1 MRRYLGLT
9 LACVL
14 AAISFSALAMGLGEI
29 QLNSWLNQR
38 LDAEIELVS
47 AAADEIESLEV
58 TLADDAVYERYGLQR
73 TALHNSVRFDVMR
86 RPNGTAYIKVTSTE
100 PIREP
105 FLTLF
110 VVADWSRGRLMRE
123 YTLLIDPPA
132 FARREEPAP
141 QTRLATGAPAIEPAE
156 PVREPEPF
164 VETPA
169 PASEPAAPV
178 EEEISGDVV
187 SIPPLEADAEPVIR
201 QPAYAEPET
210 GGNYGPIQRNE
221 TLWGIARRLRP
232 DDSVTINQ
240 MMLAIYRANPE
251 AFQGNIN
258 RLKAGYILRIPEYG
272 EITSVT
278 SRSAFNEVKRQNE
291 AWRAERAAPGETLV
305 QAAPEAEPA
314 PELTLVAPEEEL
326 APEVGTGVGAGGEA
340 DDLGMGAEEAVDPA
354 VEDVEEDA
362 VDLGVED
369 DTQDRLLDLEDE
381 SMQALQEQETP
392 VPAGETAAGEVTEES
407 SETVEPPPLP
417 LPGEETS
424 AETGDPAATEPGAEE
439 PAVDALPADEAPAAE
454 ETPVEQAPV
463 IPAPRPAPEPGLV
476 EKLKA
481 FAFSPLGMGAGA
493 AILVLLLAG
502 FLVIRKR
509 REATQ
514 AQAAAAMAAWDD
526 EPDND
531 VTVIDGDDEDV
542 TVVTGRDADGDDIA
556 TVFGHEMEHED
567 TGTTKL
573 SDDDDAEAPLPD
585 AEKTQMLPDG
595 TGDEFVDTMVGG
607 RAVTLDDNDPLSEAD
622 FHMAYGLYDQ
632 AAEVV
637 QKAVERDPSRK
648 EYHAKLAEIHFAGTN
663 TEGFLEAARRL
674 KELAGPG
681 DADWDNVAIMG
692 RQLAPNDPLFA
703 DGGSTASVDLDFG
716 AAADEVAE
724 ADDESASSGAA
735 SADDSLDFDIDL
747 GPGGDTE
754 AETET
759 AASDDSAEGLDFDL
773 DIGGLDGNESGTE
786 AATDEGAAP
795 ETADTGDAGD
805 FDFDLGE
812 LDEPSS
818 EAEDAP
824 AEAGDELSEIGGS
837 DEQTQT
843 EFDKALEE
851 LSAFVDTNIPEQDAG
866 DAVADA
872 ADSELNLDDYSF
884 DEDASALGEESEGAG
899 DDEEDIGEA
908 GTKLDLARAYID
920 MGDPDGARGI
930 LEEVIADGDDDQQRE
945 ARELLD
951 QLA

>member
-1 MRRYLGLT
+1 MRRYLGLA

-29 QLNSWLNQR
+29 RLNSWLNQP

-47 AAADEIESLEV
+47 AAADEIESLEI
-58 TLADDAVYERYGLQR
+58 TLADDAIYERYGLDR
-73 TALHNSVRFDVMR
+73 TPLLNSVRFDVVR

-132 FARREEPAP
+132 FARQEAEPAP
-141 QTRLATGAPAIEPAE
+141 QPQAPAVEPAPAE
-156 PVREPEPF
+156 REPEPF
-164 VETPA
+164 AEQRPA
-169 PASEPAAPV
+169 AEPVIEPAAPRET
-178 EEEISGDVV
+178 EEVSGDVI
-187 SIPPLEADAEPVIR
+187 SIPPLEADA
-201 QPAYAEPET
+201 PAFVEPEPAESDL
-210 GGNYGPIQRNE
+210 GGTYGPIQRNE

-240 MMLAIYRANPE
+240 MMLALYRANPE

-258 RLKAGYILRIPEYG
+258 RLKAGYILRIPEYND
-272 EITSVT
+272 ITSMA
-278 SRSAFNEVKRQNE
+278 RRDAFNEVKRQNDD
-291 AWRAERAAPGETLV
+291 WRRGSSSAAPTEAV
-305 QAAPEAEPA
+305 DIPEPEVESE
-314 PELTLVAPEEEL
+314 PELTLVAPEEDL
-326 APEVGTGVGAGGEA
+326 APEIGTGVGAGGEA
-340 DDLGMGAEEAVDPA
+340 DDLGMGAEESVDPA
-354 VEDVEEDA
+354 VEDTEENA
-362 VDLGVED
+362 IDLGVED

-392 VPAGETAAGEVTEES
+392 LPAEETLPEE
-407 SETVEPPPLP
+407 TTGVEPPPLP
-417 LPGEETS
+417 LPGEDAEVVVVEPELAPTDPTVETL
-424 AETGDPAATEPGAEE
+424 PAEE
-439 PAVDALPADEAPAAE
+439 TPAAE
-454 ETPVEQAPV
+454 ETQTEAQARVPVPQ
-463 IPAPRPAPEPGLV
+463 PAEPGLV

-481 FAFSPLGMGAGA
+481 LAFSPLGMGIGA
-493 AILVLLLAG
+493 VILVLLLAG
-502 FLVIRKR
+502 FLVVRKR

-514 AQAAAAMAAWDD
+514 AKAAAAMASWDD
-526 EPDND
+526 EQDDD
-531 VTVIDGDDEDV
+531 VTTMDGDEEDV
-542 TVVTGRDADGDDIA
+542 TVVTGRGADDDIS
-556 TVFGHEMEHED
+556 TVFGQDMEQED

-573 SDDDDAEAPLPD
+573 SEDEEDASLLDE
-585 AEKTQMLPDG
+585 TQMLSSDES
-595 TGDEFVDTMVGG
+595 TGSGEPGNDFVETMVGG
-607 RAVTLDDNDPLSEAD
+607 RAVSLDDNDPLSEAD

-637 QKAVERDPSRK
+637 QKAIERDPSRK
-648 EYHAKLAEIHFAGTN
+648 EYHAKLAEIYFAGNN
-663 TEGFLEAARRL
+663 TDGFLDAARQL

-692 RQLAPNDPLFA
+692 RQIAPNDPLFA
-703 DGGSTASVDLDFG
+703 GAGSTSSVDLDFG
-716 AAADEVAE
+716 AAADEVAATDGDALPE
-724 ADDESASSGAA
+724 PAA
-735 SADDSLDFDIDL
+735 TDDSLDFDIAL
-747 GPGGDTE
+747 DTGE
-754 AETET
+754 DEPKAP
-759 AASDDSAEGLDFDL
+759 AAKPASDDDSDGLDFDL
-773 DIGGLDGNESGTE
+773 DIGGLDEDETPAETKEDVPASTE
-786 AATDEGAAP
+786 
-795 ETADTGDAGD
+795 DTSGD

-812 LDEPSS
+812 LDEASS
-818 EAEDAP
+818 ETEDALT
-824 AEAGDELSEIGGS
+824 GDGDKQPDISGS
-837 DEQTQT
+837 DDEQTQT

-866 DAVADA
+866 DAVGNN

-884 DEDASALGEESEGAG
+884 DEDASALTEESEGTG